1 MKITR
6 LTTHW
11 EVEQLIDF
19 LDMLDEIRESL
30 INTYREELHEYRQ
43 QRSQEKTKNQA
54 ENLDLFDDI
63 DF

>member
-6 LTTHW
+6 LTTYW
-11 EVEQLIDF
+11 EVEQLINL

-30 INTYREELHEYRQ
+30 TDTYREELNEYQQ
-43 QRSQEKTKNQA
+43 QRREEKTKKQP

>member
-30 INTYREELHEYRQ
+30 VNPKILSNPYRATTA
-43 QRSQEKTKNQA
+43 SISNS
-54 ENLDLFDDI
+54 NLKI
-63 DF
+63 